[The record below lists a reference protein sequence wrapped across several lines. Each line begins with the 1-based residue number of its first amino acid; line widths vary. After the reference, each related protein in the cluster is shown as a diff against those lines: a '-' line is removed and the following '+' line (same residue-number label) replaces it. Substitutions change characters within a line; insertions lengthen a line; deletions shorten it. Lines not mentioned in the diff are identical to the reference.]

1 MIKLTLY
8 PKTTRY
14 SESEKGYIITE
25 KLDGSNLGIG
35 RIGEQVYICQRNYV
49 IPLEEV
55 QHGSNVVYKG
65 LTEFCREYE
74 EQLKELIYDGSIIF
88 GEWLAT
94 GKLKYLHLDKFNSN
108 RFYIF
113 AKGRINLKNNNLEL
127 SNLVY
132 DPSLLHYAFTNQE
145 IPDFISTVPIV
156 DTEINSVSTE
166 VLDNLYEVYCNEE
179 QRQVEGFIILDKSS
193 NTIRKYVRYNR
204 EGKLVPYKE
213 TGGK

>member
-1 MIKLTLY
+1 MINFTLY

-14 SESEKGYIITE
+14 DEGYIITE

-35 RIGEQVYICQRNYV
+35 KIGEQVYICQRNYV

-55 QHGSNVVYKG
+55 QHGSNIVYKG
-65 LTEFCREYE
+65 LTEFCREYG

-88 GEWLAT
+88 GEWLGT
-94 GKLKYLHLDKFNSN
+94 GKIKYLHLEDFKN

-113 AKGRINLKNNNLEL
+113 SKGRINLKDNELEL

-132 DPSLLHYAFTNQE
+132 EPHLLRYAFTNQE

-156 DTEINSVSTE
+156 NTLLNNISKET
-166 VLDNLYEVYCNEE
+166 LDNLYETYCNEE
-179 QRQVEGFIILDKSS
+179 NRKVEGFIIIDNYLK
-193 NTIRKYVRYNR
+193 TIRKYVRYNR
-204 EGKLVPYKE
+204 EGKLVSHKE

>member
-1 MIKLTLY
+1 MIKMTLY

-14 SESEKGYIITE
+14 SENEKGYVLTE

-35 RIGEQVYICQRNYV
+35 RIGEQIYICQRNYV

-55 QHGSNVVYKG
+55 QHGSNSIYKG
-65 LTEFCREYE
+65 LTEFCREYG

-94 GKLKYLHLDKFNSN
+94 GKLKYLHLEKFKN

-113 AKGRINLKNNNLEL
+113 AKGRINLNNDMLEL

-132 DPSLLHYAFTNQE
+132 DLDLLHYVFTNQE
-145 IPDFISTVPIV
+145 FPNFISRVPLVMVIK
-156 DTEINSVSTE
+156 DLYLEN
-166 VLDNLYEVYCNEE
+166 LDNLYESYVEKE
-179 QRQVEGFIILDKSS
+179 GRKVEGFVIYDKKSKV
-193 NTIRKYVRYNR
+193 IKKYVRYNR
-204 EGKLVPYKE
+204 NGQLVPHKE

>member
-1 MIKLTLY
+1 MIKMTLY

-14 SESEKGYIITE
+14 SDNEKGFIITE

-35 RIGEQVYICQRNYV
+35 RIGEQIYICQRNYV

-65 LTEFCREYE
+65 LTEFCREYG
-74 EQLKELIYDGSIIF
+74 EQLKELIYDGCIIF
-88 GEWLAT
+88 GEWI
-94 GKLKYLHLDKFNSN
+94 GKGKIKYLYLEDFKN

-113 AKGRINLKNNNLEL
+113 SKGRINLKNNNLEL
-127 SNLVY
+127 SDLVY
-132 DPSLLHYAFTNQE
+132 DPSLLHYAFISQE
-145 IPDFISTVPIV
+145 IPNFISIVPIV

-204 EGKLVPYKE
+204 EGKLVSHKE

>member
-1 MIKLTLY
+1 MIKITLY

-14 SESEKGYIITE
+14 NDNEKRFIITE

-35 RIGEQVYICQRNYV
+35 RIGEQIYICQRNYV

-65 LTEFCREYE
+65 LTEFCREYG

-88 GEWLAT
+88 GEWLEM
-94 GKLKYLHLDKFNSN
+94 GKLKYLHLDKFNNN

-132 DPSLLHYAFTNQE
+132 DPSLLHYAFISQE
-145 IPDFISTVPIV
+145 IPSFISIVPIV
-156 DTEINSVSTE
+156 NELPIVNIET
-166 VLDNLYEVYCNEE
+166 LDLLYDNYCKHTDRN
-179 QRQVEGFIILDKSS
+179 VEGFIILDRSS
-193 NTIRKYVRYNR
+193 NTIRKYIRYNR
-204 EGKLVPYKE
+204 EGKLVPHKE